1 MPEDAGQGK
10 TSSQGRK
17 GFYKIL
23 LLKVCNLRNENEY
36 NGRKLFGKASAN
48 QCIIIYFIKPF
59 IGMK

>member
-23 LLKVCNLRNENEY
+23 LLKVFNLGNENEY
-36 NGRKLFGKASAN
+36 NGKKLFGKGSY